1 LPGKWNK
8 FSPRLLSVKIFGKKR
23 KIKGLNWVKMEL
35 KKELWEDMPRR
46 SQLLRKKVIHLRE
59 LKGWL

>member
-23 KIKGLNWVKMEL
+23 KIKGLNWVKVEL
-35 KKELWEDMPRR
+35 KKKSCGRICPGDP
-46 SQLLRKKVIHLRE
+46 SSSGKK
-59 LKGWL
+59 